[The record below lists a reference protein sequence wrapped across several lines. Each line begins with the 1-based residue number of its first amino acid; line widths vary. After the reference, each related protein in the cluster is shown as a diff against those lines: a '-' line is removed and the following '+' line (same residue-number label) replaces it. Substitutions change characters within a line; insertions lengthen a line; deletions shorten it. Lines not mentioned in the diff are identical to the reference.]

1 VVYRS
6 IRTVKADAA
15 RRSFPELGQ
24 GIVWAVLGSGVDA
37 SHSHFARYDN
47 LGGDVAGMH
56 RDFVDGTGEGPGK
69 SLIDPHGFGTHAAGI
84 VAGSLGATYPTRSV
98 AVFEEGQGVG
108 GLAEVT
114 RSQVEPGDISGLA
127 PQCKIV
133 SFRVVED
140 DGSRQ
145 VSSVLKALQHV
156 REINGDGRYIRI
168 HGVLIPLG
176 FAFDPRRFACGASP
190 LCLEVDRLVS
200 IGVCVVVAAGNTGRA
215 RMNGLEGATESG
227 VMVTINDPGNAEM
240 AITVGSTHRDMPHRY
255 GVSYF
260 SSKGPTA
267 DGRSKPDLV
276 APGESVT
283 SAVAGQLRATLPY
296 KGKSKAVYAS
306 QSGTSVASAHV
317 AGVAAGFLSVNR
329 EFVGRPT
336 EVKRILLDSATSLGR
351 REEFQ
356 GRGLVDLMR
365 ALQSV

>member
-1 VVYRS
+1 
-6 IRTVKADAA
+6 
-15 RRSFPELGQ
+15 
-24 GIVWAVLGSGVDA
+24 
-37 SHSHFARYDN
+37 
-47 LGGDVAGMH
+47 
-56 RDFVDGTGEGPGK
+56 
-69 SLIDPHGFGTHAAGI
+69 LIDSGGVGTHVAGI

-98 AVFEEGQGVG
+98 AVFEERQSAD
-108 GLAEVT
+108 GLTEVT
-114 RSQVEPGDISGLA
+114 RSHVEPGDISGLA

-133 SFRVVED
+133 SLRVLEDDLTGQPSSVIAALQYVRVV
-140 DGSRQ
+140 
-145 VSSVLKALQHV
+145 
-156 REINGDGRYIRI
+156 NGDGRDIRI

-176 FAFDPRRFACGASP
+176 FAFDPRWFGCGASP
-190 LCLEVDRLVS
+190 LCQEVDRLVS
-200 IGVCVVVAAGNTGRA
+200 IGVCVVVAAGNSGQAPVRNSVT
-215 RMNGLEGATESG
+215 NTG

-240 AITVGSTHRDMPHRY
+240 AITVGLTHRDMPHRY

-283 SAVAGQLRATLPY
+283 SAAAGRLRHNLPY
-296 KGKSKAVYAS
+296 KGTSKAVYVS
-306 QSGTSVASAHV
+306 NSGTSVASAHV

-329 EFVGRPT
+329 EFIGRPT